1 MVSPESRRSGD
12 CRRYN
17 PRRNIYNRSSPWHA
31 YDALVPYTSIR
42 QGIDAMQT
50 SSATHSSVVGM
61 TTSRT
66 CSAPRRAGRASG
78 ASALTSRGT
87 IERIASHI
95 GGTALRIDGYTSERA
110 PTLPGSL
117 RCPLFSPTSRVV
129 TTLPSR
135 VSLPFRFTTF
145 SFRTFLSAGRGSAI
159 RLSLS
164 ARRLLRLPPRG
175 DVPGQGDRHGN
186 EVRHRR
192 GSFQ

>member
-110 PTLPGSL
+110 
-117 RCPLFSPTSRVV
+117 RDAARVA
-129 TTLPSR
+129 
-135 VSLPFRFTTF
+135 SLPALLTHESCSHNVALTSLPPIPVHDVFFQDFPLRW
-145 SFRTFLSAGRGSAI
+145 SWLRDSA
-159 RLSLS
+159 LSLCPQAPPS
-164 ARRLLRLPPRG
+164 AASRRRTRA
-175 DVPGQGDRHGN
+175 R
-186 EVRHRR
+186 
-192 GSFQ
+192 